1 MKTYKTGDSV
11 EYKIPVFVCTKCNT
25 MHIYDPAMTFVKNL
39 NDNNFVPSTIE
50 KCSCGNDE
58 FNYREA
64 SGTVGV
70 VSSNLEFK

>member
-11 EYKIPVFVCTKCNT
+11 EYKIPVFVCTKCDA
-25 MHIYDPAMTFVKNL
+25 MYIHDPAMAFVKNL
-39 NDNNFVPSTIE
+39 NDNNFVPNTIE

-64 SGTVGV
+64 SGIVGV